1 MKSPHIWIVV
11 ADGETARFFSA
22 HGRTAKL
29 EPGLPYELRM
39 VNPPSREQGTERPG
53 RGHESIGQLRHSV
66 QPRVDPHREAKRT
79 FAEEIA
85 ELLYGKTREDAYDE
99 LIIAAPPKMLGDLR
113 DALDEKTKER
123 VKAELHK
130 DLTKLSPTEL
140 HAYLTAEL
148 WR

>member
-1 MKSPHIWIVV
+1 MKPPHIWIVV
-11 ADGETARFFSA
+11 ADGETARIFSA

-29 EPGLPYELRM
+29 EPAIPYELRM

-53 RGHESIGQLRHSV
+53 RGHESVGQLRHGV

-85 ELLYGKTREDAYDE
+85 ELLHGKTRERAFDE
-99 LIIAAPPKMLGDLR
+99 LILAAPPKMLGDLR
-113 DALDEKTKER
+113 DALDDKTR
-123 VKAELHK
+123 ALVKAELHK
-130 DLTKLSPTEL
+130 DLTKLSPAEL
-140 HAYLTAEL
+140 HAYLTVEL